1 MSNQPIHDEA
11 EMTFGEHLDEVR
23 KILVRVAVVFTLL
36 FIVLFSLKGIVLDI
50 VFAPIRETF
59 PTNQFFSWLASLM
72 GSEALNIHP
81 ESVELFNNKMAG
93 QFLLHIKSSIVGAFI
108 IAFPYL
114 IWELWLFVKPALPP
128 HQRKQSIRYVLET
141 PIWFIMGLLFGYY
154 IISPLAINFLGNY
167 QVSDQISN
175 IIDVSSFMTTVL
187 SVSFAAALAFQLPL
201 LIRLLATIGIISSSG
216 MRQYRKIAVVALLCF
231 AAIITP
237 PDIISQCLIFVP
249 CYVLYEYGIG
259 IAERIEK
266 RRAHEEAIYQ
276 AKVAAEKA
284 KAEQEAAEKEAAEK
298 AEAERKA
305 AEKADKPAEE
315 KAEVKESKDSDDNEP
330 TPEEPTEEPVAE
342 AETAD
347 EAEPAEE
354 PKADEPKSEEPAE
367 KVTEKS
373 APKRGEQTDEMPDNP
388 NPGDYDVMDEHEVS
402 FGVSESTD
410 EELEIMRRFMPK
422 SDE

>member
-1 MSNQPIHDEA
+1 MSNQPTHDEA

-23 KILVRVAVVFTLL
+23 KILVRVAITFTLL
-36 FIVLFSLKGIVLDI
+36 FIVLFSMKGIVLDI

-59 PTNQFFSWLASLM
+59 PTNQFFAWLAKVL
-72 GSEALNIHP
+72 GTEALDINP
-81 ESVELFNNKMAG
+81 ENVELFNNKMAG
-93 QFLLHIKSSIVGAFI
+93 QFLLHIKSSVVGAFI

-128 HQRKQSIRYVLET
+128 HQRKRSIRYVLET
-141 PIWFIMGLLFGYY
+141 PIWFVMGLLFGYY

-175 IIDVSSFMTTVL
+175 IIDVSSFMTTVI
-187 SVSFAAALAFQLPL
+187 SVSFAAAVAFQLPL
-201 LIRLLATIGIISSSG
+201 LIRLLATMGIVSSNG
-216 MRQYRKIAVVALLCF
+216 MRQYRKVAAVALLIF

-266 RRAHEEAIYQ
+266 RRAKDEAEYQ
-276 AKVAAEKA
+276 AKVEAEKA
-284 KAEQEAAEKEAAEK
+284 AAREREEQEAKLKAEKEAQEKAAEEARQKKEAEQKSEAEKEAEQEGEQEAAQS
-298 AEAERKA
+298 
-305 AEKADKPAEE
+305 DN
-315 KAEVKESKDSDDNEP
+315 DDNEP
-330 TPEEPTEEPVAE
+330 TPTEPEK
-342 AETAD
+342 
-347 EAEPAEE
+347 PAEE
-354 PKADEPKSEEPAE
+354 PADETEETKSEA
-367 KVTEKS
+367 KAEKS
-373 APKRGEQTDEMPDNP
+373 APKSGEQTDENPDNP
-388 NPGDYDVMDEHEVS
+388 NPGDYLVEEEHEMS

-422 SDE
+422 SEE